1 MARGEREMEFA
12 REQSGCFHVILTSN
26 YQNLIFTDPL
36 ERYKLLE
43 LTNKYLIRYSSKIF
57 GFCLMDT
64 HVHMLIK
71 TDQLS
76 LMMGTLLREFSLW
89 YNTKHKQ
96 KGNIFRRPFTS
107 YPKYSAQNQLDTL
120 LYILRNPFVDGLC
133 THPRYYFWSSY
144 PFYFGNPK
152 KLSQYIQ
159 VDKSMILNSF
169 HSSSQLRSV
178 TAINPKA
185 QQNHTNKPAG
195 RLVRDS
201 IVLARTKSLV
211 QGKSIYEI
219 PAQELTNLV
228 LELRHQTGATVRQIA
243 SALHVSKAFVLNVLS
258 DSW

>member
-1 MARGEREMEFA
+1 MARGERKMKFT

-36 ERYKLLE
+36 ERYKFLE
-43 LTNKYLIRYSSKIF
+43 LTNKYLIRYSSRIF

-169 HSSSQLRSV
+169 HSSSQLYNV
-178 TAINPKA
+178 AAINPKT
-185 QQNHTNKPAG
+185 QPNHVNKQAS
-195 RLVRDS
+195 RLVTDS
-201 IVLARTKSLV
+201 TVLAHTKSLV

-219 PAQELTNLV
+219 PTQELRNLV
-228 LELRHQTGATVRQIA
+228 LELRHQTGASVRQIA
-243 SALHVSKAFVLNVLS
+243 SALHVNKSFVLNVLS
-258 DSW
+258 NF